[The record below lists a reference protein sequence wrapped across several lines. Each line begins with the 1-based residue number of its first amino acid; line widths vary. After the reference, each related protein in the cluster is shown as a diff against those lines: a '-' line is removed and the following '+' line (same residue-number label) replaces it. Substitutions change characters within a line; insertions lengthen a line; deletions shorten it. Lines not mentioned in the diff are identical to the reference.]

1 MQVSPSQL
9 LVLLSPNNLARLTAC
24 EEIRRRGCLQERVNW
39 VWLGK
44 LWSSYSYIVAVQG
57 SSNQPSLGIP
67 PPSPLPHP
75 APQPHS
81 NQTLC
86 STVVVVVVVVP
97 YLCSLTPLSL
107 VTCRLSLVSCL
118 FSPPLPPLPPP
129 PACRSPSPRGAFFA
143 VACRIDRP
151 SLTWS
156 LHGASRLCGFSNPS
170 PSRITCFACLL
181 H

>member
-44 LWSSYSYIVAVQG
+44 LWSSYSYMVAVQG

-86 STVVVVVVVVP
+86 STVVVVVVVVVP
-97 YLCSLTPLSL
+97 YLCSLAPLSL

-118 FSPPLPPLPPP
+118 FSPLSLPSHYPLL
-129 PACRSPSPRGAFFA
+129 A
-143 VACRIDRP
+143 VAPPREEL
-151 SLTWS
+151 SS
-156 LHGASRLCGFSNPS
+156 Q
-170 PSRITCFACLL
+170 
-181 H
+181 